1 MVVDTNI
8 FIDHLRA
15 KDKLK
20 TALFNTYSNSE
31 LFISPVTIYELYMG
45 VNSVEKKKYIE
56 LIVEPFQVYNF
67 DKTISIEAA
76 NIFLQLKRKNQLIEF
91 RDIFIAATC
100 IINNQPLLTKN
111 TKHIQRIKKLTLH
124 NL

>member
-15 KDKLK
+15 KDKL
-20 TALFNTYSNSE
+20 TTELFKSYSKSE

-45 VNSVEKKKYIE
+45 VNSDEKKNYIE
-56 LIVEPFQVYNF
+56 LIIEPFRIYNF
-67 DKTISIEAA
+67 DKSTSLEAA
-76 NIFLQLKRKNQLIEF
+76 NIFIQLKKKNQLIEF

-100 IINNQPLLTKN
+100 IVHNQPLLTKN
-111 TKHIQRIKKLTLH
+111 TKHFQRIEGLVLYE
-124 NL
+124 L